1 VGGRGRTSRLI
12 RAPKDANGQT
22 VGAVGHDHAHHDHS
36 RTGDARALTLVLVLT
51 GAFVVA
57 EVIGGLVS
65 GSLALLADAGHM
77 LSDTMSLAL
86 ALGAIW
92 LARRPATARMSFGY
106 RRAEILAALANG
118 VTLVAIA
125 IWIFIE
131 AARRLGDPPDVAG
144 ATTLAIA
151 TAGLAVNVAGAAILW
166 RSGGRSLN
174 VRAALLHVIADMLG
188 SIGVIVAA
196 VVILTTGWLAADPLV
211 SILIG
216 VLVLG
221 SSWRVLRESL
231 GVLLEATPEGIDAEA
246 VGRTMAQAP
255 GVTQVHDLH
264 IWTIT
269 SGFPALSAHVMVG
282 EGEDCHARRRELS
295 ELLRR
300 DFGIEHTTLQVE
312 HGDAQPAGPVRVALS
327 ERPRRPG
334 LRKPCGW

>member
-1 VGGRGRTSRLI
+1 M
-12 RAPKDANGQT
+12 
-22 VGAVGHDHAHHDHS
+22 GHDHSHHDHS
-36 RTGDARALTLVLVLT
+36 RSRDARALTIVLALT

-77 LSDTMSLAL
+77 LSDAMSLGL
-86 ALGAIW
+86 ALGALW
-92 LARRPATARMSFGY
+92 LARRPPTARMSFGY
-106 RRAEILAALANG
+106 RRAEILAALFNG

-131 AARRLGDPPDVAG
+131 AAGRLADPPEVAG
-144 ATTLAIA
+144 GLTLAIA
-151 TAGLAVNVAGAAILW
+151 VAGLAVNVTGAAILW

-174 VRAALLHVIADMLG
+174 VRAALLHVIADLLG
-188 SIGVIVAA
+188 SVGVIVAA
-196 VVILTTGWLAADPLV
+196 LLILATGWLTADPLV

-231 GVLLEATPEGIDAEA
+231 GVLLEAAPEGIDAE
-246 VGRTMAQAP
+246 
-255 GVTQVHDLH
+255 VTEVHDLH
-264 IWTIT
+264 VWTIT

-282 EGEDCHARRRELS
+282 RGEDCHARRRELS

-312 HGDAQPAGPVRVALS
+312 HGEAHPAGPVRVALS
-327 ERPRRPG
+327 ERPPQ
-334 LRKPCGW
+334 